1 MLALTRDHIEVWQR
15 QPRFYCQRVQRQTE
29 EGKIV
34 IKMASRANLGCLPRS
49 DSLSDNNNDQIT
61 IIMTVVM
68 LMMITQVII
77 EWR

>member
-1 MLALTRDHIEVWQR
+1 MWQR
-15 QPRFYCQRVQRQTE
+15 QPRFYCQRVQEKRQTE

-34 IKMASRANLGCLPRS
+34 VKMASRANLGCLPRS
-49 DSLSDNNNDQIT
+49 DSLNNNNDQIM
-61 IIMTVVM
+61 IIMIVVM